1 MRTKAIKLI
10 LSILMIFSAF
20 ELDNCIFYKVQTRF
34 FHANLIGTVTTSA
47 KQIELIKSK
56 VVIED
61 DNFYTATWYDLTG
74 RFTSSGERFHRDS
87 LTCAY
92 NFASFGTLLKIT
104 NLSNESS
111 VIVKVTDRMGYKGK
125 KHIDLSKSAFDSIGD
140 LSSGRLRVN
149 IEVVET
155 KKSDI

>member
-1 MRTKAIKLI
+1 MRTKTIKLI

-20 ELDNCIFYKVQTRF
+20 ELDNCIFYKVQPRF
-34 FHANLIGTVTTSA
+34 FYANLVSIATSN
-47 KQIELIKSK
+47 KKIQSVKSK
-56 VVIED
+56 IVDIKD
-61 DNFYTATWYDLTG
+61 DNFHTATWYDLTG
-74 RFTSSGERFHRDS
+74 RLTSSGERFHRDS

-104 NLSNESS
+104 NLSNDSS

-140 LSSGRLRVN
+140 LSSGRLKVN